1 MMHLIIFISDV
12 QRVDKIEGKVYEV
25 PRATASQSPKPITFS
40 DIPNIFLNSYPK
52 TYEPGLFRDKGGG
65 FYIQTVC
72 DYSNFS
78 TNLYSFGSNGVGFI
92 WSKTINNTTW
102 QADSVRKWTLQG
114 NICTAPIDYPEVR
127 VNNFNNYTWWAI
139 ASTYQTTNQNKCWD
153 HRFYYNGGPTCD
165 TTNILYD
172 VCLAGVLAPNNPNA
186 NNCLASRVT
195 PRWGTAYIDTFA
207 KGIIWEGWVFIN
219 QRKWGL
225 WGWDNPMYSDTPYI
239 VYAFNSQTTN
249 KDLAIEL
256 FRTDDP
262 TNPTYQRG
270 EVFAFINDVGSGT
283 GYNGCAGRVIYPPT
297 GTNLRRAIAWA
308 GLNVGRDI
316 DTVYFQVEKVN
327 APIQYRQFYKYPFG
341 GVFRWQHNNAYRWTV
356 FAFAN
361 NSPLD
366 QDPDIYLTDLHKDLA
381 SLTRTDIC
389 NPSNGGYDGIWV
401 VSAQNRPLTDFVL
414 IDFNKLYLAYP
425 SYYTAWWWARVPM
438 FGSWAVPNNFTGYAQ
453 AWDGD
458 SITISQ
464 ICTSTSCSPI
474 GSPITF
480 TFYNGDLIRAWD
492 LVFDKTCSNGWV
504 ITLER
509 TSGTLSNVRMAIFA
523 PRRGT
528 PNYYVFQTR
537 AAAYYLSGNA
547 NPTTT
552 ITIPA
557 SGPVDGY
564 SEQYGL
570 VVFRDGGTTLENTP
584 SNYRLYAT
592 CSGTTPAEISENNNG
607 IIDIVIKQRKVVL
620 EVKQKGKVSVRIYS
634 TNGSVNYKFDGIL
647 YENKE
652 IPLRPGIY
660 FYKLNEKSG
669 KLIVK

>member
-1 MMHLIIFISDV
+1 MLGGVPIRGV
-12 QRVDKIEGKVYEV
+12 KGELLDK
-25 PRATASQSPKPITFS
+25 ASQSPKPITFS
-40 DIPNIFLNSYPK
+40 AIPNIFLNSYPK

-78 TNLYSFGSNGVGFI
+78 TNPYIFASDRVGFI
-92 WSKTINNTTW
+92 WSKTINNTIW
-102 QADSVRKWTLQG
+102 QADSVRRWTIQG
-114 NICTAPIDYPEVR
+114 NNCTAPINYPEVR
-127 VNNFNNYTWWAI
+127 VNNVNNYTWWAI
-139 ASTYQTTNQNKCWD
+139 ASTYQATNQNKCWD

-172 VCLAGVLAPNNPNA
+172 VCLAGVLAPNNPKA
-186 NNCLASRVT
+186 KNCLASRIV
-195 PRWGTAYIDTFA
+195 PRWETAYIDTFA

-225 WGWDNPMYSDTPYI
+225 WGWDSPMYSDTPYI

-262 TNPTYQRG
+262 NNPTYQRG
-270 EVFAFINDVGSGT
+270 EGFAFISDVGSGT
-283 GYNGCAGRVIYPPT
+283 GYNGCEGRVIYPPT

-308 GLNVGRDI
+308 GLNVGRDT
-316 DTVYFQVEKVN
+316 DTVHFQVEKVN
-327 APIQYRQFYKYPFG
+327 VPIQYRQFYKYPFG
-341 GVFRWQHNNAYRWTV
+341 GVFRWRHNNAYRWTV
-356 FAFAN
+356 FAFSN
-361 NSPLD
+361 NSPLN
-366 QDPDIYLTDLHKDLA
+366 QNPDILLTDLHKDLA

-389 NPSNGGYDGIWV
+389 NPSYGGYDGIWV
-401 VSAQNRPLTDFVL
+401 VSYQNRPLTDFVL

-438 FGSWAVPNNFTGYAQ
+438 FGFWTVPNNFTGYAQ

-480 TFYNGDLIRAWD
+480 TFDRGDLIRAWD

-504 ITLER
+504 IRLER
-509 TSGTLSNVRMAIFA
+509 TSGALSNVRMNIFA

-537 AAAYYLSGNA
+537 AAAYYLSGAA
-547 NPTTT
+547 NPTAT

-564 SEQYGL
+564 SEQYGRL
-570 VVFRDGGTTLENTP
+570 VVFRDDVTTLENNIP
-584 SNYRLYAT
+584 SNYILYAT